1 MHGNEESDPVTPLT
15 PSRFRAIAKSTKLAD
30 VCYDIRGPVLQE
42 ANRLEEE
49 GHRVIKLNIGNP
61 APFGFEAPEEIVID
75 VIHHLRE
82 SQGYCDSKGLYSARK
97 AIMQEMQRLHVPHV
111 EIDDIYIGNG
121 VSELIVMAMQG
132 LLNNGDEILV
142 PAPDYPLWT
151 AAITL
156 SGGKAVHYR
165 CDEQADWFPDLA
177 DMKRKISARTRGIV
191 VINPNNPTGAV
202 YSTAI
207 LEDIVELARQR
218 DLILFA
224 DEIYN
229 KIVYDNVV
237 HTPLASLAQDLLV
250 LTFNGL
256 SKAYRVAGF
265 RSGWMVVSGAKHR
278 ATDYIEGINILASM
292 RLCANVPTQHAIQ
305 TALGGYQSIQEFIQP
320 GGRLHQQRL
329 LAHSLLNQIEG
340 VSCTLPKGA
349 LYLFPKLDPR
359 RFNIQD
365 DERFV
370 LDLLRQEKLLI
381 VQGSGFNW
389 PEPDHFRMVF
399 LPREEELIEAIGR
412 LSEFLATY
420 RQ

>member
-97 AIMQEMQRLHVPHV
+97 AIMQEMQRLRVPHV

-202 YSTAI
+202 YSKEV
-207 LEDIVELARQR
+207 LEDIVELALDDVIPQIGPGVGDQAHLVSWAQR
-218 DLILFA
+218 A
-224 DEIYN
+224 DEGQQIP
-229 KIVYDNVV
+229 ID
-237 HTPLASLAQDLLV
+237 D
-250 LTFNGL
+250 
-256 SKAYRVAGF
+256 VAG
-265 RSGWMVVSGAKHR
+265 
-278 ATDYIEGINILASM
+278 E
-292 RLCANVPTQHAIQ
+292 
-305 TALGGYQSIQEFIQP
+305 
-320 GGRLHQQRL
+320 
-329 LAHSLLNQIEG
+329 
-340 VSCTLPKGA
+340 
-349 LYLFPKLDPR
+349 
-359 RFNIQD
+359 
-365 DERFV
+365 
-370 LDLLRQEKLLI
+370 
-381 VQGSGFNW
+381 
-389 PEPDHFRMVF
+389 
-399 LPREEELIEAIGR
+399 
-412 LSEFLATY
+412 EFLADGFSFRCRAAQPASDGRPVFISGDGTDGCLVTGLARKDY
-420 RQ
+420 FIKVFVSHVQALRKTFAGRLIFGAEDNAAKVEVYGPNGHARLRVLLFLL